1 MIWKGLMRPMSAS
14 KGRRRKRRRWLY
26 LLVIIVSAAGLG
38 AFLFYSIRL
47 YRLKQETEAEIA
59 GREYAQTQDSVLFR
73 SGTVEYNGKSYRRNT
88 HVKAILCLG
97 VDRKGTMEGTTV
109 PTFGGQA
116 DGIFVIAQDT
126 ARNTLKILM
135 VPRDSMTEIT
145 LTDLSGNDLGKEVQ
159 HLTLAYAYGDGR
171 ERSCELMTE
180 AVSGLLGGLDIDHYI
195 AANIEIINIMN
206 DSVGGVTVT
215 VPSAGM
221 EKRDSAFKEG
231 ATVTL
236 HGEQAEA
243 FVRYR
248 DIQETHS
255 AIFRMSRQ
263 QEYITQF
270 FGVVK
275 QKAARDSK
283 IVTDLLEQAENY
295 MVTDMGKEE
304 YLKVALDALEMERLA
319 PEDFYVVPG
328 QAVMTEVYD
337 EFHVNREA
345 LIPMILEL
353 FYREAS

>member
-1 MIWKGLMRPMSAS
+1 MSR
-14 KGRRRKRRRWLY
+14 KRKRRNRKIWY
-26 LLVIIVSAAGLG
+26 LLAVALLCVAAFG
-38 AFLFYSIRL
+38 YKTVRL
-47 YRLKQETEAEIA
+47 YRLRKETEAQIA
-59 GREYAQTQDSVLFR
+59 ERVYTQAESSVLFQ
-73 SGTVEYNGKSYRRNT
+73 SATVEYDGKTYRRNT
-88 HVKAILCLG
+88 HVKAILCMG
-97 VDRKGTMEGTTV
+97 VDRKGTMEGTTI
-109 PTFGGQA
+109 PTMGGQA

-145 LTDLSGNDLGKEVQ
+145 MTDLSGNVLGKDIQ

-171 ERSCELMTE
+171 EKSCELTME
-180 AVSGLLGGLDIDHYI
+180 AVSNLLCGLDIDHYI
-195 AANIEIINIMN
+195 AANIEVINILN

-221 EKRDSAFKEG
+221 EKKDAAFIEG

-248 DIQETHS
+248 DIEETHS

-263 QEYITQF
+263 QEYIMQF
-270 FGVVK
+270 FGIVK
-275 QKAARDSK
+275 GQAARNST
-283 IVTDLLEQAENY
+283 IVTDMLGLIEQH

-304 YLKVALDALEMERLA
+304 YLKVALDALEMDSLA
-319 PEDFYVVPG
+319 EEDFYVVPG

-337 EFHVNREA
+337 EFHVNQEA
-345 LIPMILEL
+345 LMPIILKL
-353 FYREAS
+353 FYREVS

>member
-1 MIWKGLMRPMSAS
+1 MSR
-14 KGRRRKRRRWLY
+14 KRKRRNRKIWY
-26 LLVIIVSAAGLG
+26 LLAAVALLCVM
-38 AFLFYSIRL
+38 AFGYKTVQL
-47 YRLKQETEAEIA
+47 YRLRKETEAQIA
-59 GREYAQTQDSVLFR
+59 NRVYAQTSESVLFQ
-73 SGTVEYNGKSYRRNT
+73 SGTVEYDGKTYRRNT
-88 HVKAILCLG
+88 HVKAILCMG
-97 VDRKGTMEGTTV
+97 VDRKGTMEGTTI
-109 PTFGGQA
+109 PTMGGQA

-145 LTDLSGNDLGKEVQ
+145 MTDLSGNVLGKDIQ

-171 ERSCELMTE
+171 EKSCELTME
-180 AVSGLLGGLDIDHYI
+180 AVSNLLCGLEIDHYI
-195 AANIEIINIMN
+195 AANIEVINILN

-221 EKRDSAFKEG
+221 EKKDAAFVEG

-248 DIQETHS
+248 DIGETHS

-263 QEYITQF
+263 QEYIMQF

-275 QKAARDSK
+275 GQAARNSA
-283 IVTDLLEQAENY
+283 IVTDMLGLIEQH

-304 YLKVALDALEMERLA
+304 YLKVALDALEMESLA
-319 PEDFYVVPG
+319 EEDFYVVPG

-337 EFHVNREA
+337 EFHVNQEA
-345 LIPMILEL
+345 LMPIILKL
-353 FYREAS
+353 FYREVS

>member
-1 MIWKGLMRPMSAS
+1 MSR
-14 KGRRRKRRRWLY
+14 KRKRRNRKIWY
-26 LLVIIVSAAGLG
+26 LMAAVALLCVA
-38 AFLFYSIRL
+38 AFGYKTVQL
-47 YRLKQETEAEIA
+47 YRLRKETEAQIA
-59 GREYAQTQDSVLFR
+59 ERVYAQTESSVLFQ
-73 SGTVEYNGKSYRRNT
+73 SGTVEYDGKTYRRNT
-88 HVKAILCLG
+88 HVKAILCMG
-97 VDRKGTMEGTTV
+97 VDRKGTMEGTTI
-109 PTFGGQA
+109 PTMGGQA

-145 LTDLSGNDLGKEVQ
+145 MTDLSGNVLGKDIQ

-171 ERSCELMTE
+171 EKSCELTME
-180 AVSGLLGGLDIDHYI
+180 AVSNLLGGLEIDHYI
-195 AANIEIINIMN
+195 AANIEVINILN

-221 EKRDSAFKEG
+221 EKKDAAFVEG

-248 DIQETHS
+248 DITETHS

-263 QEYITQF
+263 QEYIMQF

-275 QKAARDSK
+275 GKAARNST
-283 IVTDLLEQAENY
+283 IVTDLLALIEQH

-304 YLKVALDALEMERLA
+304 YLKVALDALEMETLA
-319 PEDFYVVPG
+319 EEDFYVVPG
-328 QAVMTEVYD
+328 KAVMTEVYD

-345 LIPMILEL
+345 LMPIILKL
-353 FYREAS
+353 FYRETS

>member
-1 MIWKGLMRPMSAS
+1 MSH
-14 KGRRRKRRRWLY
+14 RRKRGNRKIWY
-26 LLVIIVSAAGLG
+26 LLAGAIALAGAAV
-38 AFLFYSIRL
+38 FIWQTVRL
-47 YRLKQETEAEIA
+47 YRLRQETEAQIA
-59 GREYAQTQDSVLFR
+59 ERVYAQAEGNVLSQ
-73 SGTVEYNGKSYRRNT
+73 SGTLEYDGKTYRRNT
-88 HVKAILCLG
+88 HVKAILCMG
-97 VDRKGTMEGTTV
+97 VDRKGTMEGTTI
-109 PTFGGQA
+109 PTMGGQA

-135 VPRDSMTEIT
+135 VPRDSMTEIVM
-145 LTDLSGNDLGKEVQ
+145 TDLSGNVLGKDIQ

-171 ERSCELMTE
+171 EKSCELTME
-180 AVSGLLGGLDIDHYI
+180 AVSNLLCGLEIDHYI
-195 AANIEIINIMN
+195 AANIEVINILN

-221 EKRDSAFKEG
+221 EKKDAAFVEG

-248 DIQETHS
+248 DITETHS

-263 QEYITQF
+263 QEYIMQF

-275 QKAARDSK
+275 GKAARNSG
-283 IVTDLLEQAENY
+283 IVTDLLSLIEQH

-304 YLKVALDALEMERLA
+304 YLKVALDALEMETL
-319 PEDFYVVPG
+319 EEGDFYVVPG
-328 QAVMTEVYD
+328 KAVMTDIYD
-337 EFHVNREA
+337 EFHVNQEA
-345 LIPMILEL
+345 LMPIILDL